1 MLQLVVE
8 SPAQHA
14 LITLRILPRVAVGLD
29 WVIALVVVPTPPSWL
44 RTARAL
50 VVSVEVTVK
59 ITVNMLPVA
68 LDGKVVV
75 TALPPAHTT
84 VSCRQTAKL
93 LVVLSKIATSTS
105 ATQSRLDHCQG
116 LNS

>member
-1 MLQLVVE
+1 
-8 SPAQHA
+8 
-14 LITLRILPRVAVGLD
+14 
-29 WVIALVVVPTPPSWL
+29 VPTPPSWL

-50 VVSVEVTVK
+50 VVNVE

-84 VSCRQTAKL
+84 VPCRQTAKL
-93 LVVLSKIATSTS
+93 LVVLSKIATSIS
-105 ATQSRLDHCQG
+105 GTQSKQVGSLPRFEFPNVQRCPKEEKVVP
-116 LNS
+116 